1 MGLAEVIDRELALL
15 RDEFREVVVMVDVE
29 GRSYL
34 EVAEE
39 LAVPTGTV
47 RSRLYRGRRLLQAA
61 LIARAE
67 DAGLVPS
74 GEVEG

>member
-67 DAGLVPS
+67 DAGLVPA